1 MLKDAAVL
9 AGAFFF
15 ALAAPAFQETQTVT
29 GQLVDLSCYSQDKD
43 NAGNHHVE
51 RGFVCAQACAR
62 EGFEVGLL
70 TPDGKVY
77 HVRGELTAHSNS
89 QLVPYMAETVTIT
102 GTVSEKEGQLLIVSS
117 SLRQPGKRWRLSGQV

>member
-1 MLKDAAVL
+1 MLKYAAVL
-9 AGAFFF
+9 ACAFFF
-15 ALAAPAFQETQTVT
+15 ALASAAFHETQTVT

-43 NAGNHHVE
+43 NTGNHHVK

-77 HVRGELTAHSNS
+77 HVRGELTDHSNA
-89 QLVPYMAETVTIT
+89 QLVAYMAETVTIT
-102 GTVSEKEGQLLIVSS
+102 GTVSEKEGQMLIASS
-117 SLRQPGKRWRLSGQV
+117 SLQATK